1 MTTTTTIILKTRRL
15 RGSMSVYSSSGGSPE
30 CMGQLDPVTHARRW
44 FVHRVLSKD
53 LRSHAGGRIRLRK
66 PTRPWPLPSAAP
78 KVVYIHVSDGAA
90 QEVALVDGGRDGQ
103 ASATIEAK
111 RTG

>member
-44 FVHRVLSKD
+44 FVQRVLSKD
-53 LRSHAGGRIRLRK
+53 LRSHAGGRIASK
-66 PTRPWPLPSAAP
+66 ADAPGPLPSAAP

>member
-30 CMGQLDPVTHARRW
+30 CMGQLDPVTHAMRW

-53 LRSHAGGRIRLRK
+53 LRSQPAGASAFESYA
-66 PTRPWPLPSAAP
+66 PVAAP
-78 KVVYIHVSDGAA
+78 VSSAQSCIHSCKRRRGP
-90 QEVALVDGGRDGQ
+90 GGCAGRWGPGW
-103 ASATIEAK
+103 ASE
-111 RTG
+111 RNN

>member
-1 MTTTTTIILKTRRL
+1 MH
-15 RGSMSVYSSSGGSPE
+15 GSIRPRNACEEVVRATGAFKGPE
-30 CMGQLDPVTHARRW
+30 IGCPRAHPP
-44 FVHRVLSKD
+44 SKAD
-53 LRSHAGGRIRLRK
+53 APG
-66 PTRPWPLPSAAP
+66 PLPSAAP